1 MPHSFEFVWILSH
14 GVSWLDWS
22 FVPRKSPCWR
32 HGRRG
37 EARVAHAL
45 PWNTFFWNKATMIA
59 RAMGKS
65 SVSETTFHW
74 RWQTMCWPSWKTS
87 PRSEEVEVEV
97 KGEVVVIGRHQVVST
112 LGNCWDQLG
121 RRPGNW
127 ANMKRTKALPAIVFG
142 PVLKVAAP
150 TAPAMAPTSHSL
162 MRNSKNDIWVYFQI
176 QGPLVSECFGK

>member
-14 GVSWLDWS
+14 GISWLDWS

-45 PWNTFFWNKATMIA
+45 PWNTFFWKKATIIA
-59 RAMGKS
+59 RATGKS

-87 PRSEEVEVEV
+87 PRSEEV
-97 KGEVVVIGRHQVVST
+97 VVIGRHQVVKL
-112 LGNCWDQLG
+112 LGTVGTNLAGGLAIEPTWKGQ
-121 RRPGNW
+121 RRCQPSFL
-127 ANMKRTKALPAIVFG
+127 AQS
-142 PVLKVAAP
+142 LKW
-150 TAPAMAPTSHSL
+150 L
-162 MRNSKNDIWVYFQI
+162 LQ
-176 QGPLVSECFGK
+176 QPLQWHPLLIH